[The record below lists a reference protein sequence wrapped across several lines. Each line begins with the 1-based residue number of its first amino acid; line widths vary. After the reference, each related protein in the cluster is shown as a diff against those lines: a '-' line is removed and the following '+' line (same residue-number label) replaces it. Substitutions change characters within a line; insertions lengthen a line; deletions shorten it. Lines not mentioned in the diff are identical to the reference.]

1 MYITNQVEKT
11 LPIYMNASQIA
22 EYLGISRAKVYQFMR
37 AEGFPILRVGKRM
50 IVASKDLLN
59 WIEENT
65 GKQ

>member
-1 MYITNQVEKT
+1 MYLVNQTEKP
-11 LPIYMNASQIA
+11 LPVYMNAGQIS
-22 EYLGISRAKVYQFMR
+22 EYLGVSKAKVYQFMR

-50 IVASKDLLN
+50 IVASKDLLD